1 MQKPSAPVGGFFSLW
16 PFPVYSLDG
25 IGHAVHII
33 RMNENPKIPAGT
45 SPLRSKKN
53 PAIGSLV
60 ATAAMFLIVVLLW
73 RDLSKTKSFQ
83 QELAA
88 KNETLGQELAT
99 VKSELKSAN
108 TELDFFKTGDFSKTT
123 KEKVAKTAPVVPK
136 PVEEPETLLLQEP
149 TVQQTSSGLVVRFQ
163 FKPDT
168 DIQLPERVTL
178 VARIPNGSEAKI
190 LSLKPVAA
198 SHAVIEHVVNA
209 SGKLAMIE
217 GSPADL
223 EALLFEL
230 TVSAPVKATVR
241 GSAGIKDFEMDITPS
256 GCTVRKL

>member
-33 RMNENPKIPAGT
+33 RMNENPKIPAAT
-45 SPLRSKKN
+45 SPLRSKKY
-53 PAIGSLV
+53 PAIGSLI

-88 KNETLGQELAT
+88 KNETLSQELAN
-99 VKSELKSAN
+99 KQSELIVARTEFDSFKTNVLVKAMEEKSA
-108 TELDFFKTGDFSKTT
+108 
-123 KEKVAKTAPVVPK
+123 KVKPIIAKT
-136 PVEEPETLLLQEP
+136 VEEPETLFLQEP
-149 TVQQTSSGLVVRFQ
+149 TVSQTADGLVARFQ

-168 DIQLPERVTL
+168 DIELPERVTL
-178 VARIPNGSEAKI
+178 VARIPSGSEANI

-198 SHAVIEHVVNA
+198 SHAVIEHVVNT